1 MREPESNFTRHLK
14 FFQLKILDVIPV
26 FIHTALCSVAAPDS
40 GMMNNRTTCVVAQ
53 SYPQTGWTFNICQ

>member
-1 MREPESNFTRHLK
+1 
-14 FFQLKILDVIPV
+14 V

-40 GMMNNRTTCVVAQ
+40 GVMNNRTTCVVAQ